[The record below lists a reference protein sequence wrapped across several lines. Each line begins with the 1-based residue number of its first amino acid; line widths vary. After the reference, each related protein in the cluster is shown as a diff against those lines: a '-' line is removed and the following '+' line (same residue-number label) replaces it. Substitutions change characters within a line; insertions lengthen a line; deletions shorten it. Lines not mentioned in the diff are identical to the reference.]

1 MVLNMFEPIM
11 SDWDDFASSVSR
23 KLQICDS
30 YHSPYSVHPY
40 IVFQLQFHWNPHI
53 PDQTSGLNQQGKK
66 YNSITE
72 YNSITAAKP
81 IPPKSNGD
89 FGTTW
94 RIESSLLFKY
104 SAPLIVTYLLQH
116 SYNLVMVYVAGRLGT
131 EELAAASL
139 ASMTANITGLCVFE
153 GMATSL
159 DTLASQAYG
168 GGRKKLVGLHVQRM
182 WAMMSLAVIPIGAV
196 WLSSPWILKHLLP
209 DPQLANLAGTFLRYY
224 LIGAPGFA
232 MFEAGKRF
240 MQAQGNFTA
249 SLVVVLI
256 CAPLN
261 ILWNWIYVFQLGL
274 GFKGAA
280 LAIATSNLLQ
290 PLVLILYIN
299 VFARHTLECW
309 PGFDKKKCF
318 QNWGQMAQLSFPGIL
333 MVLSEWLAFDILTF
347 TASYIS
353 TSALAAQSVLMSVT
367 ITMYHIPMPAAIAA
381 STRFGNLIGC
391 GAVATA
397 RQTWRIYYAIFVGIG
412 IFDVIALT
420 SLRHV
425 IARSFTDDKDIQ
437 YVIITTIPV
446 VAAAQMFDSLA
457 CLVNG
462 LLRGL
467 GKQKVGGWVNLGVYY
482 AWAIPLSLLLT
493 FGPLKLG
500 LLGLWVGPLS
510 GLGIVTV
517 IITLYLKWSNW
528 QKAVDEA
535 IARKG

>member
-1 MVLNMFEPIM
+1 MASIIPTETTSLLHGPSGIL
-11 SDWDDFASSVSR
+11 DQPPDFGHQS
-23 KLQICDS
+23 
-30 YHSPYSVHPY
+30 
-40 IVFQLQFHWNPHI
+40 
-53 PDQTSGLNQQGKK
+53 KK
-66 YNSITE
+66 YNSIEE
-72 YNSITAAKP
+72 YSSIADGES
-81 IPPKSNGD
+81 IILKSDGD
-89 FGTTW
+89 FDTTW

-104 SAPLIVTYLLQH
+104 SAPLILTYLLQY
-116 SYNLVMVYVAGRLGT
+116 SYNLVMVIVAGQLGA

-159 DTLASQAYG
+159 DTLTSQAYG
-168 GGRKKLVGLHVQRM
+168 SGRKKLVGLHVQRM
-182 WAMMSLAVIPIGAV
+182 WAMMLVAVIPIGAI
-196 WLSSPWILKHLLP
+196 WISSPWILQRLVPEPK
-209 DPQLANLAGTFLRYY
+209 LATLAGTFLRYY
-224 LIGAPGFA
+224 LIGVPGYA

-249 SLVVVLI
+249 SLVVVMI

-261 ILWNWIYVFQLGL
+261 ILWNWIFVFHLDL
-274 GFKGAA
+274 GFRGAA

-290 PLVLILYIN
+290 PLVLLLYIN
-299 VFARHTLECW
+299 LFARYTLECW
-309 PGFDKKKCF
+309 PGLDTRKCF

-353 TSALAAQSVLMSVT
+353 TTALAAQSVLMSVAV
-367 ITMYHIPMPAAIAA
+367 TMYHIPMPVAVAA
-381 STRFGNLIGC
+381 STRFGNLIGH
-391 GAVATA
+391 GAVTA
-397 RQTWRIYYAIFVGIG
+397 ARKAWRIYYAVFIGIG
-412 IFDVIALT
+412 IFDIVVLT

-425 IARSFTDDKDIQ
+425 IARSFTDDVDVQ
-437 YVIITTIPV
+437 YIIITTIPV
-446 VAAAQMFDSLA
+446 VAAAQMFDAMA

-467 GKQKVGGWVNLGVYY
+467 GRQKVGGWVNLGVYY

-493 FGPLKLG
+493 FGPPKLG

-517 IITLYLKWSNW
+517 IVTLYLKWSNW
-528 QKAVDEA
+528 QMAVDEA
-535 IARKG
+535 KARGG